1 MPSCLRDIKGVTVDT
16 FKIYLDEWLMSEV
29 SDQPK
34 CDGYAGGVAATT
46 NSIVDQ
52 YTPNNRVR
60 GQR

>member
-1 MPSCLRDIKGVTVDT
+1 MTVDT
-16 FKIYLDEWLMSEV
+16 FKKHLDEWLWREV
-29 SDQPK
+29 PDQPV